1 MGYDITLNELKEKTD
16 NKVTLLGNIPP
27 RDVLAYG
34 SPEDVSGAVDELI
47 NSLEDRSRV
56 VMSCGGGMPP
66 GVSSENLQAFGD
78 AVKKHR
84 K

>member
-27 RDVLAYG
+27 RDVLANG
-34 SPEDVSGAVDELI
+34 SPEDVSSAVDDLI

-66 GVSSENLQAFGD
+66 GVSSENLQAFVD